1 MRIVTI
7 MRNQFSTELSICTI
21 KIYNQHDLSATRI
34 ERNNKFGW
42 HKTYGDHGVL
52 AKQLHPSFVN
62 S

>member
-42 HKTYGDHGVL
+42 HKT
-52 AKQLHPSFVN
+52 
-62 S
+62 